1 MAFEVGPGGND
12 SQQMVKRFRRNDAPE
27 MAFNPGEKPHSVQ
40 VEQAVLAGILLSN
53 EVLNEIESLLQG
65 SDFFL
70 PAHREIYEGM
80 RALGFKGT
88 PIDLTTL
95 ASHLRETGKLD
106 FVGGP
111 SYLGQIF
118 SVPSSSQHAVN
129 YAQTVADLSWRRRLQ
144 EVGQDMLMAALQAG
158 DTREIAGQIEKKV
171 FSATQ
176 ERKTT
181 TLMSLADVLHN
192 VVPDFEKRKDRDLDE
207 GCKTGLFELDDVI
220 TSLRPGQLVVVAARP
235 GMGKTSLAANI
246 MVHAAKVQR
255 KNVLFFSLEMTREE
269 VVERIISSE
278 AAIESI
284 KLRTGNLSDSDFK
297 KIWVAADEL
306 QNAPLYIDDRSVV
319 TPFDVL
325 AQARKLNAQ
334 IHLETPGRGLDL
346 IVVDYIQIMKGGGNA
361 ESRALEV
368 AAITGGLKVIAKDLR
383 VPVVAL
389 SQLNR
394 ESTKRPDAR
403 PQLSDLKD
411 SGAIEADADVV
422 MFIHRVQGPDTDAR
436 GLQEAEIIVSK
447 QRSGPTGIVKVAWHG
462 KLTTFENATGG
473 LAAPPE
479 YADPSGGGNYN
490 GGYGPPDGGSGPD
503 PLY

>member
-1 MAFEVGPGGND
+1 MPFEITGGSGGGDD
-12 SQQMVKRFRRNDAPE
+12 SYKVAKAFRRRDQPE
-27 MAFNPGEKPHSVQ
+27 LAFQPGEKPHSLQ

-53 EVLNEIESLLQG
+53 EVLNEIEAILRG
-65 SDFFL
+65 DDFFL

-106 FVGGP
+106 FVGGV

-118 SVPSSSQHAVN
+118 NVPSSSQHAMN
-129 YAQTVADLSWRRRLQ
+129 YAQTVADLSWRRRILDVA
-144 EVGQDMLMAALQAG
+144 EECRVAALQAG
-158 DTREIAGQIEKKV
+158 DTREIATQVERKV
-171 FSATQ
+171 FTATQ

-181 TLMSLADVLHN
+181 QLTSLADILHS
-192 VVPDFEKRKDRDLDE
+192 VVPDLEKRKDREVEEGCQTGIIDLDQQ
-207 GCKTGLFELDDVI
+207 I

-246 MVHAAKVQR
+246 MVHAAKRQK

-269 VVERIISSE
+269 VVERVIGAE
-278 AAIESI
+278 AHIESY

-297 KIWVAADEL
+297 KIWVIADEL
-306 QNAPLYIDDRSVV
+306 QTASLYIDDRSVV

-334 IHLETPGRGLDL
+334 LNLETPGAKLDL
-346 IVVDYIQIMKGGGNA
+346 IVVDYIQIMKAGANA
-361 ESRALEV
+361 ENRALEV
-368 AAITGGLKVIAKDLR
+368 AAITGGLKTIAKDLR

-422 MFIHRVQGPDTDAR
+422 MFIHRVQGPDTDSRAP
-436 GLQEAEIIVSK
+436 QEAEIIVAK
-447 QRSGPTGIVKVAWHG
+447 QRSGPTGAVKVMWLGA
-462 KLTTFENATGG
+462 LTTFSNYTNAQM
-473 LAAPPE
+473 PE
-479 YADPSGGGNYN
+479 YADPNAGSFN
-490 GGYGPPDGGSGPD
+490 GYGASGDGAEPI
-503 PLY
+503 Y